1 MDFNKVIAFI
11 REHHLSSGFIP
22 LHAPV
27 FNGRE
32 KEYLLETIDST
43 FVSSVGAFVDRFE
56 EQMAAI
62 TATKRAVATVNGT
75 AALQVALQLAGVQRS
90 DEVITQAL
98 TFVATANAIAYN
110 GAEPIFLDVDFDTM
124 GLSPQAVA
132 AFLEEYGD
140 LREGGCYNKRS
151 GRRLA
156 ACMPM
161 HTFGFPVHIEEL
173 IRICR
178 QWRIPVVEDAA
189 EALGSLYKGKPCGS
203 FGQMGTFSFNGNKI
217 VTCGGGGAIVTQE
230 DELGNQAKHLTT
242 TAKAPHQWEYAHD
255 ALGYNFRMTDLQAAI
270 GIVQLTRVDA
280 WNRQRR
286 QNADYLSAHLAEVP
300 GVETPAVRPGA
311 THVFHQYTVGLSD
324 RAHTIDALTAAG
336 IGYGIYYPIPIHK
349 QEIYLA
355 RGYDVTLPVAEAAS
369 ERVLSL
375 PVHPALSEADLA
387 QVVGVLRATSVAPV
401 SV

>member
-255 ALGYNFRMTDLQAAI
+255 ALGYNFRMPNVNAALACAQLEQLEGFLENKRSTAHAYRDYFTKTGIRFKEEPKNTRSNYWLMCVELENRPERDRFLQTTNAQGVMTRPIWRLMYRLPMYEKCYRDEQRNAEYLEER
-270 GIVQLTRVDA
+270 IV
-280 WNRQRR
+280 NIP
-286 QNADYLSAHLAEVP
+286 SS
-300 GVETPAVRPGA
+300 VR
-311 THVFHQYTVGLSD
+311 
-324 RAHTIDALTAAG
+324 I
-336 IGYGIYYPIPIHK
+336 
-349 QEIYLA
+349 
-355 RGYDVTLPVAEAAS
+355 S
-369 ERVLSL
+369 E
-375 PVHPALSEADLA
+375 
-387 QVVGVLRATSVAPV
+387 
-401 SV
+401 